1 MNRPTEPN
9 LPAVD
14 ASTTSEPARRPTEVD
29 LAFQVDVD
37 LSSADDG
44 VPVPSSNGEGSAFAT
59 APAPLAPE
67 DPEAQARGL
76 IALFE
81 QEAKARGTDPSA
93 APLFHEMGRLWEL
106 RLKSPRNAAACYQSA
121 YNLDSSYRPNL
132 KSARRLFA
140 QVGNWQMVE
149 QLLDAEVRSVAPHIE
164 PHEGELPKVG
174 AALSNPEV
182 RTLLLEKAGLLSE
195 RLGRPAEAATI
206 LAQLQLADP
215 RDPTPAAALESLESA
230 DGNPQS
236 PGAMA
241 QLFAQL
247 ADAVEDVPLKVYYLT
262 TAASIHEEKLK
273 QPDEASLLYRRAFEL
288 NRKDP
293 AALSGVKAHA
303 ERQGRWDELLQ
314 ALYSEARAEKGSAA
328 AAILY
333 QAARLCSEK
342 LGRDGDAVEALVVA
356 RQQAPQDPLV
366 LGELARLY
374 EQMGRFPELAEVL
387 SARALGCRN
396 PAEAVEVLTTALV
409 ELGGTPG
416 APSLT
421 AERDL
426 LKMRVQESEGRRDE
440 ALKIIQQFKNRI
452 AGDTPIQT
460 PKQ

>member
-1 MNRPTEPN
+1 MSSPP
-9 LPAVD
+9 LPA
-14 ASTTSEPARRPTEVD
+14 
-29 LAFQVDVD
+29 
-37 LSSADDG
+37 
-44 VPVPSSNGEGSAFAT
+44 
-59 APAPLAPE
+59 
-67 DPEAQARGL
+67 
-76 IALFE
+76 
-81 QEAKARGTDPSA
+81 GT
-93 APLFHEMGRLWEL
+93 W
-106 RLKSPRNAAACYQSA
+106 
-121 YNLDSSYRPNL
+121 
-132 KSARRLFA
+132 
-140 QVGNWQMVE
+140 
-149 QLLDAEVRSVAPHIE
+149 
-164 PHEGELPKVG
+164 
-174 AALSNPEV
+174 
-182 RTLLLEKAGLLSE
+182 LLLGGIVSDIA
-195 RLGRPAEAATI
+195 AEAATI

-396 PAEAVEVLTTALV
+396 PAEAVEVQLKLGALY
-409 ELGGTPG
+409 EERLGREEDGEPRCVG
-416 APSLT
+416 R
-421 AERDL
+421 E
-426 LKMRVQESEGRRDE
+426 RRDGGCRAHAGLAGGWGE
-440 ALKIIQQFKNRI
+440 A
-452 AGDTPIQT
+452 AGVGGAGCEDDEDECEHVTGLPAPPRDDVT
-460 PKQ
+460 MS